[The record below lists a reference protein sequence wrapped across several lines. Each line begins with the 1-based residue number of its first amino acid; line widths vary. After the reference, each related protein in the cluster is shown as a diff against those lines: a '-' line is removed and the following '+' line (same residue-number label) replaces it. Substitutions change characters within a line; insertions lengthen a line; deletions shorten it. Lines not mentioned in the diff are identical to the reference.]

1 MQYSNLIESMRVILE
16 ALPFLGISIDP
27 SNDGHRGIIMSQPAK
42 IEGETLYPDI
52 ADAVRGLWND
62 PNIREAVRR
71 SREFQ
76 LIDSAV

>member
-1 MQYSNLIESMRVILE
+1 MRAILE
-16 ALPFLGISIDP
+16 ALPFLSIGIDP
-27 SNDGHRGIIMSQPAK
+27 SNDGRRGIIMGRPAE
-42 IEGETLYPDI
+42 IEGETLHPDI